1 MRGEWWKI
9 WRFVLKRFEKN
20 TPTRPGPDGGP
31 SDWKANRR
39 LGAKG
44 EKLAKKTLEKKGY
57 RHIVSNYRNK
67 TGEIDLIM
75 QDGRTVVFIEVKTRR
90 SEDFVA
96 TESVVNYKKQ
106 KTISKVARHYVSR
119 YKLQQYSGRFDVVV
133 VIMPEKGKTTIR
145 HHIDAFAYRR

>member
-1 MRGEWWKI
+1 MLRNGGWKI
-9 WRFVLKRFEKN
+9 WRLVFRRFSN
-20 TPTRPGPDGGP
+20 TNHQEGL
-31 SDWKANRR
+31 SDWKDNRR

-44 EKLAKKTLEKKGY
+44 EKLAKKILKKKGY

-75 QDGRTVVFIEVKTRR
+75 QDGGTVVFIEVKTRR
-90 SEDFVA
+90 NEDYVA

-119 YKLQQYSGRFDVVV
+119 YKLQKYSGRFDVVV
-133 VIMPEKGKTTIR
+133 IIMPENGKPTIR
-145 HHIDAFAYRR
+145 HHVDAFGYRR